1 VFELGKDLFDGIE
14 IGAVG
19 RQEDKMGAFGP
30 DGLACR
36 LAGAVNLPTGG
47 RAKTGALFPWRFPL
61 ALSPWRYAA
70 MPGSAISRHATIAPE
85 RSARSSDDDM
95 AWRGQLWRF
104 ATPSWMETNRWRC
117 RADVNRFMIHLA
129 LSH

>member
-61 ALSPWRYAA
+61 ALRGDARFGDLAPRDHR
-70 MPGSAISRHATIAPE
+70 PGTKRPIV
-85 RSARSSDDDM
+85 
-95 AWRGQLWRF
+95 G
-104 ATPSWMETNRWRC
+104 
-117 RADVNRFMIHLA
+117 
-129 LSH
+129 